1 MSIRTKAWLLIII
14 ITLSVS
20 GICGNFIFSLR
31 RMNAIDENL
40 KIMNQINIKLLECR
54 RQEKNYQLRGLA
66 VHGQDRLNSVEKWE
80 TLLATGLSLTKKAEK
95 NLGPRYINSLNAVNR
110 EINEYKKVFQGLVK
124 TDQNN
129 PRSWDTFLEKKLVD
143 RARASQTLIQKIREC
158 SEFCVTVS
166 VPGSASAPAEVK
178 VRSENGPSISHVGGV
193 DFCWSGVPGTIFS
206 ICK

>member
-143 RARASQTLIQKIREC
+143 RARASQTLIQKNSGMFRILCHGFGSRIC
-158 SEFCVTVS
+158 L
-166 VPGSASAPAEVK
+166 SASGSK
-178 VRSENGPSISHVGGV
+178 SQVREWAFNQPRRRS
-193 DFCWSGVPGTIFS
+193 
-206 ICK
+206 